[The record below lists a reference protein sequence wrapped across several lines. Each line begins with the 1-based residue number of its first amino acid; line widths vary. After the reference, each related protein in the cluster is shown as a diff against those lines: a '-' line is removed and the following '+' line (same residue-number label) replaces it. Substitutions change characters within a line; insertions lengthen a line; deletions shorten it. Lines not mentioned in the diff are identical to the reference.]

1 MPADEVSAAGV
12 PVFTPSDL
20 GHAIRFA
27 RQDMSMTQTA
37 FAAEMGVSRKWLS
50 EAENGKSS
58 MEVGLA
64 IAALREAGYM
74 LLIVKRTEPEF
85 DFEAHLR
92 SLTEF

>member
-1 MPADEVSAAGV
+1 MPADETSAAGV

-27 RQDMSMTQTA
+27 RQDKAMTQTA

-58 MEVGLA
+58 IEVGLA
-64 IAALREAGYM
+64 LSALREAGYM
-74 LLIVKRTEPEF
+74 LMVVKRAEPEF
-85 DFEAHLR
+85 DFESHLR